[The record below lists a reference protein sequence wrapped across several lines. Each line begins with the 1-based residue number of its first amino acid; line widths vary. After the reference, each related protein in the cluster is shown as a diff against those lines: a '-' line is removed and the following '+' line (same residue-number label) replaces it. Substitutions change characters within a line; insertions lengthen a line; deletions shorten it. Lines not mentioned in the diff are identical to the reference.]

1 MRTQRR
7 EAEAT
12 ENLDELT
19 RRALEQMQQ
28 MQPPKE
34 EAAEPAAEPQRLPP
48 PPQPHGGQSLLQF
61 LRLDSDA
68 LLILPLV
75 LLLGR
80 DGADNALLL
89 ALLYIML

>member
-1 MRTQRR
+1 MRQMPPPRQEPDTQK
-7 EAEAT
+7 AV
-12 ENLDELT
+12 
-19 RRALEQMQQ
+19 
-28 MQPPKE
+28 PP
-34 EAAEPAAEPQRLPP
+34 PLPP
-48 PPQPHGGQSLLQF
+48 PARQQGPQSLLRF

-80 DGADNALLL
+80 DGADPALLL

>member
-1 MRTQRR
+1 MRKTENPEELTQRV
-7 EAEAT
+7 
-12 ENLDELT
+12 L
-19 RRALEQMQQ
+19 QQ
-28 MQPPKE
+28 RQQTPPDKE
-34 EAAEPAAEPQRLPP
+34 EAIPPASVPP
-48 PPQPHGGQSLLQF
+48 SPPSAFYLQSSQSLLQF

-75 LLLGR
+75 LLLSR

>member
-1 MRTQRR
+1 M
-7 EAEAT
+7 T
-12 ENLDELT
+12 EDLEELT
-19 RRALEQMQQ
+19 RRALQQMQQ
-28 MQPPKE
+28 MPPPKQE
-34 EAAEPAAEPQRLPP
+34 TDAPKAEPAPHLPP
-48 PPQPHGGQSLLQF
+48 HPQGQQSLLRF

-80 DGADNALLL
+80 EGADNALLL